1 MFTVTNLIFLSVQ
14 ITLLTVAAVLALK
27 ASRDWSLVGLHHDC
41 RGVSYT
47 LTMILILPFYLAMVI
62 GAIELN
68 WMFHADTLF
77 QRASLM
83 TGRSIALTYQQTFE
97 KHENESERF
106 KELEQT
112 GELAATLV
120 MVSAGSGLPE
130 HAVELTKKE
139 NDLVKKYIAH
149 LGKTSGMTPNED
161 TKRRA
166 KYAAGAATVQL
177 EAIEENEEVSSSYD
191 NNAIVDRAQVTLEY
205 EHPFFSQAIGKV
217 LGRLS
222 SKSETFYVWKFSKEF
237 EIPLEIA
244 RSEDQTMG
252 IIHKEN

>member
-1 MFTVTNLIFLSVQ
+1 
-14 ITLLTVAAVLALK
+14 
-27 ASRDWSLVGLHHDC
+27 
-41 RGVSYT
+41 
-47 LTMILILPFYLAMVI
+47 
-62 GAIELN
+62 
-68 WMFHADTLF
+68 
-77 QRASLM
+77 
-83 TGRSIALTYQQTFE
+83 
-97 KHENESERF
+97 
-106 KELEQT
+106 
-112 GELAATLV
+112 
-120 MVSAGSGLPE
+120 
-130 HAVELTKKE
+130 
-139 NDLVKKYIAH
+139 
-149 LGKTSGMTPNED
+149 MTPNED